1 MKFNRDEVH
10 EFKIRIKSGPIK
22 GFKIHEVTEKCE
34 LKKFTTSTI
43 GGSQVKNGF
52 VYYRWEKPEEY
63 IRSEREV
70 MVYREV
76 NTYYSK

>member
-1 MKFNRDEVH
+1 MKFSRDEVH

-22 GFKIHEVTEKCE
+22 DFKIYTVTEK
-34 LKKFTTSTI
+34 KFTMRTI

-52 VYYRWEKPEEY
+52 LYYRWEEPEEY

-70 MVYREV
+70 MAYREV